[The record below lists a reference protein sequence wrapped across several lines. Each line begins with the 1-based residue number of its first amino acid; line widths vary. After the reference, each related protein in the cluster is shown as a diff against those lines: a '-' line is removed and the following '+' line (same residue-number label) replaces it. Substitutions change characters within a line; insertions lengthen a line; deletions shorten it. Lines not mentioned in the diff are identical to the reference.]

1 MLDIYRICLAYQEK
15 IMTNWKERI
24 QIDPNILVGK
34 PVIKGTRLAV
44 EFVIDLLAQGWA
56 EQEILRNYP
65 GITHEDILAC
75 LKYAGETL
83 HAEKVFPL
91 RAAT

>member
-1 MLDIYRICLAYQEK
+1 MDWKDRI
-15 IMTNWKERI
+15 IM
-24 QIDPNILVGK
+24 DPAILVGK
-34 PVIKGTRLAV
+34 PVVKGTRIAV

-56 EQEILRNYP
+56 EPDILKNYP
-65 GITHEDILAC
+65 GLTHDDILAC

-91 RAAT
+91 HVAS